1 MARMNA
7 RMMRT
12 KMALEVAAELYT
24 RRMFSMGN
32 VATVSIQP
40 SSREEQFPGVIL
52 GINGDLMGGMKAP
65 IEVAKRRVDVA
76 FINPS
81 AIVTMAYRGKGF
93 YKERLPLRALASF
106 PSWDKMAFAVSK
118 ELKLKSL
125 FEIRQRKLPLRV
137 STRPSGIDNTTHYS
151 VTQILSLYRLSFAKI
166 KQWGGTV
173 QETPRPTSPERLS
186 GIRTGKINAIFDEG
200 LHNWLDEALDH
211 GFEVLPIE
219 PKILKQLSTLGYEPS
234 VIPSAKFKQLKT
246 DVDTID
252 FSGWPLITHRGFS
265 NDLAYAICEA
275 IDARQAIIPIDD
287 ESPLDMKKIARATE
301 AAPLGIP
308 LHPGA
313 KRYYRE
319 KGYL

>member
-1 MARMNA
+1 M
-7 RMMRT
+7 
-12 KMALEVAAELYT
+12 
-24 RRMFSMGN
+24 
-32 VATVSIQP
+32 
-40 SSREEQFPGVIL
+40 
-52 GINGDLMGGMKAP
+52 
-65 IEVAKRRVDVA
+65 
-76 FINPS
+76 
-81 AIVTMAYRGKGF
+81 
-93 YKERLPLRALASF
+93 
-106 PSWDKMAFAVSK
+106 
-118 ELKLKSL
+118 
-125 FEIRQRKLPLRV
+125 

-151 VTQILSLYRLSFAKI
+151 VTQILSLYGLSFAKI

-219 PKILKQLSTLGYEPS
+219 RKILKQLSTLGYEPS
-234 VIPSAKFKQLKT
+234 VIPSTKFKQLKT

-275 IDARQAIIPIDD
+275 IDARQGIIPIDD

-313 KRYYRE
+313 KRYYQE

>member
-52 GINGDLMGGMKAP
+52 GINGDLLGGMKAP

-93 YKERLPLRALASF
+93 YKEQLPLRALAAF
-106 PSWDKMAFAVSK
+106 PSWDKMAFAVAK

-125 FEIRQRKLPLRV
+125 FEIRERKLPLRV

-151 VTQILSLYRLSFAKI
+151 VTQILSLYGFSFAKI
-166 KQWGGTV
+166 KQWGGMV

-211 GFEVLPIE
+211 GFEVLPLE
-219 PKILKQLSTLGYEPS
+219 PKILKQLSTLGYEAS
-234 VIPSAKFKQLKT
+234 VIPSTKFKQLKT

-275 IDARQAIIPIDD
+275 IDARQGIIPIDD

-313 KRYYRE
+313 KRYYQE

>member
-151 VTQILSLYRLSFAKI
+151 VTQILSLYGLSFAKI